1 MLKVTLNL
9 DVAEGGIEKVASQVV
24 SRGAL
29 DDTRPVSDAKR
40 TTRDI
45 IADLKSCRAF

>member
-9 DVAEGGIEKVASQVV
+9 DVAEGDIEKVASQVV
-24 SRGAL
+24 SRGVL

-40 TTRDI
+40 TARDI
-45 IADLKSCRAF
+45 IAD